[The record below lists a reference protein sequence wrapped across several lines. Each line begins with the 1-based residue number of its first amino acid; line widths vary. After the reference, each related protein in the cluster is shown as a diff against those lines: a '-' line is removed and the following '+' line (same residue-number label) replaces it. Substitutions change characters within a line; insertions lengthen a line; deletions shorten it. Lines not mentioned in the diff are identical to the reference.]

1 MIIYC
6 KNAMFNTNHVIY
18 IGMIDDKRLG
28 AFLDSD
34 NEPICYLIT
43 YKEPKGIM
51 QRIAEEVRNGTQI
64 FNLQELEG

>member
-6 KNAMFNTNHVIY
+6 KNGMFSTNHIIY
-18 IGMIDDKRLG
+18 IGRIDDKRLG
-28 AFLDSD
+28 VFLNHD

-43 YKEPKGIM
+43 DKDPKSVM